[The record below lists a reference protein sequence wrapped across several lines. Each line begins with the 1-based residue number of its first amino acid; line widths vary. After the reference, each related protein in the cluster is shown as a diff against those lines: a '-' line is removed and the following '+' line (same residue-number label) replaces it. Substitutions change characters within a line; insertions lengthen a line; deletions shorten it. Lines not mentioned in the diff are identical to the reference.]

1 MKKKGRS
8 DHGAGVNRTVIS
20 VGSIE
25 HSENAAVIVP
35 VAAPPR
41 RRTSS
46 PATVWDRVKRNRA
59 ALCGLIV
66 VAVVIGVAVL
76 APWITPYDPARQFT
90 DGLSPEGRPL
100 PPSSRFWLGTD
111 LLGRVLLRR
120 LLYGAS
126 ILLLTGVVANGAW
139 LTVGAFFGT
148 AAGYFR
154 GWVSTAFMR

>member
-1 MKKKGRS
+1 MNKIGRS
-8 DHGAGVNRTVIS
+8 DHSQGVNRTVIS

-41 RRTSS
+41 RRASS

-59 ALCGLIV
+59 ALCGLVV
-66 VAVVIGVAVL
+66 VAVVIGVALL

-90 DGLSPEGRPL
+90 DGLSQEGRPL

-111 LLGRVLLRR
+111 LLGRDLLSR
-120 LLYGAS
+120 LLYGARIS
-126 ILLLTGVVANGAW
+126 LTIG
-139 LTVGAFFGT
+139 TFFGD
-148 AAGYFR
+148 R
-154 GWVSTAFMR
+154 KSTRLNSSHSQISYAVFCLKK